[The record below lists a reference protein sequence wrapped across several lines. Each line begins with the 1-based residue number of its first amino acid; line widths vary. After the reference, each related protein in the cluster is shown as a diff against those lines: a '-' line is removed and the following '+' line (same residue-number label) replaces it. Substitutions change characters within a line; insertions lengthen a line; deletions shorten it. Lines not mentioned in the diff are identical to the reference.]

1 MGKTEDYI
9 LSEYKPCGVLDKAD
23 RVSLVFSDTEKK
35 PYVKKIVESSVGK
48 LYLRLKEMDNS
59 AFPRIK
65 SVVDTGEYCL
75 VIEEYIA
82 GDTIRQRIEENG
94 AMSESEAERCIC
106 GVLKAV
112 SILHQNGIVHRDI
125 TENNVMLTE
134 GGQIKII
141 DFNISHTA
149 DKSKPKDTVVM
160 GTSGYAAPEQ
170 FGFFRSDER
179 TDIYSIGVL
188 YNYMLTGSTELG
200 GYKGGA
206 ERIIKK
212 CTEFSPEDRY
222 KSCAEVLNE
231 FEAKRCVSDSKPLSK
246 GFIAAMIVQAVLIMG
261 SIIDILNGGGWQASV
276 ALIVEGTTL
285 LVLPFVIIGNYF
297 NWQERVNMDKLPPKT
312 RKIISIIIYVFILVL
327 VAEVFGSSK

>member
-9 LSEYKPCGVLDKAD
+9 LLEYKQCGVLDKAG
-23 RVSLVFSDTEKK
+23 RVSLVFSRTEKK
-35 PYVKKIVESSVGK
+35 PYVKKIVDKSVGE
-48 LYLRLKEMDNS
+48 LYLRLKRMDEE
-59 AFPRIK
+59 AFPKIRAI
-65 SVVDTGEYCL
+65 VDMGECYT

-82 GDTIRQRIEENG
+82 GKTIRQRIEQSG
-94 AMSESEAERCIC
+94 VMDEAEAKRCIRE
-106 GVLKAV
+106 VLKAV
-112 SILHQNGIVHRDI
+112 SILHKNGIVHRDI
-125 TENNVMLTE
+125 TENNIMLTE
-134 GGQIKII
+134 GGRIKII
-141 DFNISHTA
+141 DFNISHNA
-149 DKSKPKDTVVM
+149 DKSKAKDTMVM

-200 GYKGGA
+200 GYKGTA

-212 CTEFSPEDRY
+212 CTEFSPENRY
-222 KSCAEVLNE
+222 KSCVEVLTE
-231 FEAKRCVSDSKPLSK
+231 FKVQNAKKGLKPLSK
-246 GFIAAMIVQAVLIMG
+246 GLIAAMIVQAVLIMG
-261 SIIDILNGGGWQASV
+261 SIIDLLNGGGWQASI

-297 NWQERVNMDKLPPKT
+297 NWQERVSMDKLPPQT

-327 VAEVFGSSK
+327 VAEILGSSK